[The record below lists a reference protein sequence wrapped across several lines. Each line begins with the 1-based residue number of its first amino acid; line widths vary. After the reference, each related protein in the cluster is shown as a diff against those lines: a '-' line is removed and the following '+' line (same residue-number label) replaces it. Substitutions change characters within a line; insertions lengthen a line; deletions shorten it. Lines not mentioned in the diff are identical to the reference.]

1 MNEPLLSICIP
12 TYNRAAILQETSRL
26 LIRAIKE
33 SGHLSEVE
41 ICISDNAST
50 DRTPD
55 VIAALRTS
63 GVNFQSWRAPE
74 NRGMLRNIVSA
85 AGLARGQY
93 IALTGDDDP
102 VMSPGGVR
110 ALIEGAKSGY
120 EVVIYN
126 SLPVNE
132 GLHSKPE
139 RMEIPNGSALNKRL
153 GIFHASFLGNLLVRR
168 EAWVRESEER
178 FVQSDYPHLG
188 VVLKIL
194 AAPRDSSSTE

>member
-74 NRGMLRNIVSA
+74 NRGMFATSSVQPASPA
-85 AGLARGQY
+85 AS
-93 IALTGDDDP
+93 I
-102 VMSPGGVR
+102 
-110 ALIEGAKSGY
+110 
-120 EVVIYN
+120 
-126 SLPVNE
+126 SL
-132 GLHSKPE
+132 LQAMTI
-139 RMEIPNGSALNKRL
+139 R
-153 GIFHASFLGNLLVRR
+153 
-168 EAWVRESEER
+168 
-178 FVQSDYPHLG
+178 
-188 VVLKIL
+188 
-194 AAPRDSSSTE
+194 